1 MSIDPLFTQFEQASS
16 SLPMPERFTFPF
28 YYDPNPLTVIA
39 CERLQKSLSSNERFN
54 ELFCL
59 QDGQNLNTK
68 IDPSARGKM
77 FGVLVVKN
85 SAGELG
91 FLSAF
96 SGKIDDTNHHQGFVP
111 PVYDMLD
118 DDGFYRDELEKVNEV
133 SKELKAFVSTSD
145 IEPLKQRLSSLIE
158 EESSQIK
165 RLQADIADSRK
176 RRKTER
182 TQAQSTLSE
191 LEYQELEKS
200 LAKQSV
206 AQKNQLKWLKQE
218 WADKRTALTE
228 TITHIEQA
236 IADLKAQRAALSNQL
251 QHKIFA
257 HYSFLNADGQR
268 QDLNQIFAQTAYKVP
283 PAGAGECAAPKL
295 MQYAY
300 LNDYTPIAMAEFWWG
315 HSPKSEI
322 RQHKQFYPSCM
333 SKCHP
338 ILSHM
343 LQGLE
348 VDPNP
353 LLENPAQDKP
363 LPILYED
370 EHIVVVNKPEGFL
383 SVPGRHIQDSAF
395 YRIQQMYPDA
405 EGPFALHRLDMATSG
420 LLVFALTKRANKSLQ
435 KQFISR
441 EVKKRYA
448 ALIDGELQEKE
459 GDIRLPLCG
468 DPYDRPRQIVSYE
481 EGKPA
486 HTRYQLL
493 ETIDGHSKVMLYP
506 ETGRTHQL
514 RVHCAHAEGLNMPI
528 IGDTLYGRKDKRLY
542 LHAQQLSFTHPVT
555 KEWVTFEADIPF

>member
-1 MSIDPLFTQFEQASS
+1 
-16 SLPMPERFTFPF
+16 
-28 YYDPNPLTVIA
+28 
-39 CERLQKSLSSNERFN
+39 
-54 ELFCL
+54 
-59 QDGQNLNTK
+59 
-68 IDPSARGKM
+68 M

-85 SAGELG
+85 AAGELG

-96 SGKIDDTNHHQGFVP
+96 SGKIDDSNHHQGFVP

-118 DDGFYRDELEKVNEV
+118 DDSFFRSELEKIND
-133 SKELKAFVSTSD
+133 VSTELNAYISNSN
-145 IEPLKQRLSSLIE
+145 IEQLKSLLSVIIE
-158 EESSQIK
+158 EESSQIQH
-165 RLQADIADSRK
+165 LQAEIADSRK
-176 RRKTER
+176 QRKLAR
-182 TQAQSTLSE
+182 IQAQNTLPE
-191 LEYQELEKS
+191 QKYQEVEKS

-206 AQKNQLKWLKQE
+206 AQKNQLKWLKKE
-218 WADKRTALTE
+218 WADKRTLLAE
-228 TITHIEQA
+228 KITQVDQA
-236 IADLKAQRAALSNQL
+236 IADLKAKRAGLSNQL

-257 HYSFLNADGQR
+257 HYSFLNAEGNR
-268 QDLNQIFAQTAYKVP
+268 QDLNQIFALTAYKVP

-300 LNDYTPIAMAEFWWG
+300 LNDYEPVAMAEFWWG

-343 LQGLE
+343 LVGLE

-353 LLENPAQDKP
+353 LLENPAEDKP
-363 LPILYED
+363 LPIIYED

-448 ALIDGELQEKE
+448 ALIDGNLQQKE
-459 GDIRLPLCG
+459 GNITLPLCG
-468 DPYDRPRQIVSYE
+468 DPYDRPRQMVSYD

-486 HTRYQLL
+486 HTRYQLM
-493 ETIDGHSKVMLYP
+493 EIVEGHSKVMLYP

-528 IGDTLYGRKDKRLY
+528 IGDSLYGRKDVRLY
-542 LHAQQLSFTHPVT
+542 LHAQQLSFTHPIS

>member
-1 MSIDPLFTQFEQASS
+1 MSIDPLFTQFEQPISQ
-16 SLPMPERFTFPF
+16 PIPKRFTFPF
-28 YYDPNPLTVIA
+28 YYDPHALTIIA
-39 CERLQKSLSSNERFN
+39 CELLQKNLSSNTRFN
-54 ELFCL
+54 KLFSL
-59 QDGQNLNTK
+59 RDDQSINTE
-68 IDPSARGKM
+68 ISSPDSGKM

-85 SAGELG
+85 AAGELG

-96 SGKIDDTNHHQGFVP
+96 SGKIDDSNHHQGFVP

-118 DDGFYRDELEKVNEV
+118 DDSFFRSELEKIND
-133 SKELKAFVSTSD
+133 VSTELNAYISNSN
-145 IEPLKQRLSSLIE
+145 IEQLKSLLSVIIE
-158 EESSQIK
+158 EESSQIQH
-165 RLQADIADSRK
+165 LQAEIADSRK
-176 RRKTER
+176 QRKLAR
-182 TQAQSTLSE
+182 IQAQNTLPE
-191 LEYQELEKS
+191 QKYQEVEKS

-206 AQKNQLKWLKQE
+206 AQKNQLKWLKKE
-218 WADKRTALTE
+218 WADKRTLLAE
-228 TITHIEQA
+228 KITQVDQA
-236 IADLKAQRAALSNQL
+236 IADLKAKRAGLSNQL

-257 HYSFLNADGQR
+257 HYSFLNAEGNR
-268 QDLNQIFAQTAYKVP
+268 QDLNQIFALTAYKVP

-300 LNDYTPIAMAEFWWG
+300 LNDYEPVAMAEFWWG

-343 LQGLE
+343 LVGLE

-353 LLENPAQDKP
+353 LLENPAEDKP
-363 LPILYED
+363 LPIIYED

-448 ALIDGELQEKE
+448 ALIDGNLQQKE
-459 GDIRLPLCG
+459 GNITLPLCG
-468 DPYDRPRQIVSYE
+468 DPYDRPRQMVSYD

-486 HTRYQLL
+486 HTRYQLM
-493 ETIDGHSKVMLYP
+493 EIVEGHSKVMLYP

-528 IGDTLYGRKDKRLY
+528 IGDSLYGRKDVRLY
-542 LHAQQLSFTHPVT
+542 LHAQQLSFTHPIS

>member
-1 MSIDPLFTQFEQASS
+1 MSIDPLFTSFDQATSA
-16 SLPMPERFTFPF
+16 LTMPQKFTFPF
-28 YYDPNPLTVIA
+28 YYDPHPLSILA
-39 CERLQKSLSSNERFN
+39 AEQLQKHLGSNHRFN
-54 ELFCL
+54 QLFGL
-59 QDGQNLNTK
+59 QDDQSLNTVLATQ
-68 IDPSARGKM
+68 PSGKM

-85 SAGELG
+85 ADGALG
-91 FLSAF
+91 YLSAF
-96 SGKIDDTNHHQGFVP
+96 SGKVDDSNHHQGFVP

-118 DDGFYRDELEKVNEV
+118 DDGFFRSELEKVNEV
-133 SKELKAFVSTSD
+133 SRKLKDFENQSNRQALSLQLSQLVEDESAQIKSLQSD
-145 IEPLKQRLSSLIE
+145 IAESRKQRKQQRSQAKQSL
-158 EESSQIK
+158 
-165 RLQADIADSRK
+165 
-176 RRKTER
+176 TE
-182 TQAQSTLSE
+182 Q
-191 LEYQELEKS
+191 EYQQLEAD

-206 AQKNQLKWLKQE
+206 AQKNQLKWLKQQ
-218 WADKRTALTE
+218 WADKRVALSDQ
-228 TITHIEQA
+228 ITQIEQT
-236 IADLKAQRAALSNQL
+236 IAQLKDERASRSNQL

-257 HYSFLNADGQR
+257 HYSFLNAQGDL

-300 LNDYTPIAMAEFWWG
+300 LNGYTPIAMAEFWWG

-333 SKCHP
+333 SKCQP

-343 LQGLE
+343 LIGLE

-363 LPILYED
+363 LPIVFED

-395 YRIQQMYPDA
+395 TRIEQMHPDV

-420 LLVFALTKRANKSLQ
+420 LLVFALSKRANKHLQ
-435 KQFISR
+435 KQFIAR

-448 ALIDGELQEKE
+448 ALVDGKLAKVE
-459 GDIRLPLCG
+459 GEITLPLCA
-468 DPYDRPRQIVSYE
+468 DPYDRPRQKVSFE

-486 HTRYQLL
+486 LTRYQLI
-493 ETIDGHSKVMLYP
+493 EIIDNKSKVFLYP

-514 RVHCAHAEGLNMPI
+514 RVHCAHQQGLNMPI
-528 IGDTLYGRKDKRLY
+528 IGDTLYGHKNTRLY
-542 LHAQQLSFTHPVT
+542 LHAQQLSFTHPINQQ
-555 KEWVTFEADIPF
+555 WVTFEADIPF